1 MWLDFAEDQAKRR
14 KQVFLRDWQTKLD
27 QFLQFNDRDVLEGAG
42 KISKKT
48 ADEQAC
54 SDYLSFENKQR
65 LLKEAEGKKDI
76 AGLLKWDKQAKR

>member
-1 MWLDFAEDQAKRR
+1 
-14 KQVFLRDWQTKLD
+14 
-27 QFLQFNDRDVLEGAG
+27 NDRDVLEGAG

-48 ADEQAC
+48 ADEKAC
-54 SDYLSFENKQR
+54 SEYLEFEKKQR